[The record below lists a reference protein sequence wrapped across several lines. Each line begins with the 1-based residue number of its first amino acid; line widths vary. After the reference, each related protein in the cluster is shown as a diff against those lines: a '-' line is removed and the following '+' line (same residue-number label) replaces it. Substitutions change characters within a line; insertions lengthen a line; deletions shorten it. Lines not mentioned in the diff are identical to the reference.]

1 MASTISEVAV
11 AFVGALVLDRT
22 YYLISVLLF
31 LDHVGE
37 MEWYL
42 WLAQNATQSREKLRM
57 ILARVSSI
65 SLLLLGTAI
74 FSAFSNMVVIA
85 LEVSSYFWIRFEGI
99 ADTLNIQHIIC
110 AMSSTYSQVHRVV
123 NKGTGIFVGWKS
135 HDIAFHLRIKISQ
148 PLCQGTG
155 RRGKGFSLNEPPR
168 PILNWLSRATHL
180 P

>member
-65 SLLLLGTAI
+65 SLLLLGAAI
-74 FSAFSNMVVIA
+74 FSVF
-85 LEVSSYFWIRFEGI
+85 
-99 ADTLNIQHIIC
+99 
-110 AMSSTYSQVHRVV
+110 
-123 NKGTGIFVGWKS
+123 
-135 HDIAFHLRIKISQ
+135 
-148 PLCQGTG
+148 
-155 RRGKGFSLNEPPR
+155 
-168 PILNWLSRATHL
+168 
-180 P
+180 